1 MTQPLI
7 LASTSTYKKR
17 LLQRLQLEFTC
28 ESPETDER
36 PLEGE
41 SPIAMAYRLAEE
53 KARAVSIKFPNT
65 LVIGADQVADLDGE
79 IIGKPTNHQRAVM
92 QLNAQSGKKVR
103 FHSGI
108 SVVKTLEN
116 GKTIKKT
123 KVNTTDVQFRTLSEQ
138 QIERYLKIEQPY
150 DCAGSFKSEALGIG
164 LFQSVD
170 NNDPSSLI
178 GLPLIELCS
187 MLQDYGVELFY
198 KKD

>member
-28 ESPETDER
+28 ESPETDET
-36 PLEGE
+36 PLDGE
-41 SPIAMAYRLAEE
+41 SPAALAYRLAEQ
-53 KARAVSIKFPNT
+53 KAYAVAAKFPNT
-65 LVIGADQVADLDGE
+65 LVIGADQVADLDGK
-79 IIGKPTNHQRAVM
+79 IMGKPRNHHRAFM
-92 QLNAQSGKKVR
+92 QLSAQSGKKVR

-116 GKTIKKT
+116 GKTIKNT

-164 LFQSVD
+164 LFLSVD

-178 GLPLIELCS
+178 GLPLIDLCS
-187 MLQDYGVELFY
+187 ILLDYGVELFY
-198 KKD
+198 K